1 MNLIP
6 RLQRGGGFES
16 LFTEYK
22 PVQGAPSRRHSGPSR
37 GSDSYPRQ
45 RKDDDEDT
53 KGKITMKD
61 LFMMIKEVD
70 GLKNEKDFLFDQIDN
85 FLLMENLMGSTPRDL
100 SLKYSRLLRQVK
112 DVIDNKKQY
121 DVALKTA
128 IDNGAMNE
136 PAISPNGKLI
146 VQGDDGGLQ
155 TVSLQE
161 YAENPDQYA
170 NRILTVS
177 NIADLRKYDNEF
189 INHNE
194 VFNTIQNSMGFES
207 FQKLIDSAKIGLGS
221 STITRNGQFTAE
233 GKASKGLEQ
242 LEKLKGDPRL
252 EQILGAVTLEGLYE
266 YKLIDSDQLKQINDL
281 TTYMAAVLPDRAK
294 TWAAF
299 KLGTTDKNKAV
310 KTLIFQYLLGSNTT
324 TSTVETNYK
333 GSTDKVAGK
342 SKGNGSRSG
351 NEEDPKAGYWRQV
364 QAGQGGET
372 STYNILQGRGFMSS
386 EGKYYGAVPGIDN
399 NCSLADFLSS
409 SGAGFL
415 VQSRGNI
422 TFGDAKISMDSYN
435 DIMVNAG
442 SGMFVATLPMKD
454 GHVDF
459 DILDQYLQIEQEM
472 KDSGLKEGTPEY
484 ARKFKSLIS
493 DASLDHL
500 IDAQGIPR
508 KDRFG
513 KFAIL
518 EGLTSDRARL
528 VSPKGKAFSIN
539 DVKSNYFINAG
550 DDPELYKILQ
560 SGLSSKDRGDYKI
573 DDGFLFWG
581 GDTLYR
587 GNIYIP
593 ISNNPINGM
602 NADKNDIKQSTSY
615 DYEEATQVWEKQNSQ
630 GSTGSNVLM

>member
-6 RLQRGGGFES
+6 RFQKGGGFES

-22 PVQGAPSRRHSGPSR
+22 PIQGGSSRRHSNPSR
-37 GSDSYPRQ
+37 GSDSYSRQ

-70 GLKNEKDFLFDQIDN
+70 GLKNEKDFLFDQVDN

-207 FQKLIDSAKIGLGS
+207 FQKLIDSAKIGLGR
-221 STITRNGQFTAE
+221 STITENGQFTAE

-242 LEKLKGDPRL
+242 LEKLKEDPRL

-299 KLGTTDKNKAV
+299 KLGTTDKDKAI
-310 KTLIFQYLLGSNTT
+310 KALTFQYLVGSNTT

-333 GSTDKVAGK
+333 GPVSKVIGK
-342 SKGNGSRSG
+342 SKGNGG
-351 NEEDPKAGYWRQV
+351 DEEDPKAGYWRQV

-372 STYNILQGRGFMSS
+372 STYNLLQGRGFMSS
-386 EGKYYGAVPGIDN
+386 EGKYYGAVPGINN
-399 NCSLADFLSS
+399 NCSLADFLSN

-415 VQSRGNI
+415 VQSKGNI

-435 DIMVNAG
+435 DVMVNAG
-442 SGMFVATLPMKD
+442 SGMFVATLPMKN

-459 DILDQYLQIEQEM
+459 DILDQYLQIEQKM
-472 KDSGLKEGTPEY
+472 IDSGLQKGTPEY
-484 ARKFKSLIS
+484 AKKFKSLIS
-493 DASLDHL
+493 DANLDHL
-500 IDAQGIPR
+500 VDAQGIPR
-508 KDRFG
+508 RDRFG
-513 KFAIL
+513 NFVVL
-518 EGLTSDRARL
+518 EGLTSDKARI
-528 VSPKGKAFSIN
+528 VNSKNNQIQSI
-539 DVKSNYFINAG
+539 DDIESNYFISAG
-550 DDPELYKILQ
+550 DDPELYNLLE
-560 SGLSSKDRGDYKI
+560 SGLSNKDRGDYKLDNNI
-573 DDGFLFWG
+573 VWWNNNKI
-581 GDTLYR
+581 YR

-615 DYEEATQVWEKQNSQ
+615 GYEEATQVWEKQNSQ

>member
-1 MNLIP
+1 MKLIP
-6 RLQRGGGFES
+6 KFQRGQSFYTIFDTIDVPRIS
-16 LFTEYK
+16 
-22 PVQGAPSRRHSGPSR
+22 SRRPSNRNQAHSRESEN
-37 GSDSYPRQ
+37 
-45 RKDDDEDT
+45 DEDT

-70 GLKNEKDFLFDQIDN
+70 GLKNEKDFLFDQVDN

-121 DVALKTA
+121 DAALKTA

-155 TVSLQE
+155 MVSLQE
-161 YAENPDQYA
+161 YAENPDQYT

-177 NIADLRKYDNEF
+177 NIANLRKYDNEF

-221 STITRNGQFTAE
+221 STITRNGQFTVE
-233 GKASKGLEQ
+233 GKALKGLEQ
-242 LEKLKGDPRL
+242 LEKLKEDPRL
-252 EQILGAVTLEGLYE
+252 EQILGSITLEGLYE
-266 YKLIDSDQLKQINDL
+266 YKLIDSNQLKQINEL

-299 KLGTTDKNKAV
+299 KLGTTDKNRAV
-310 KTLIFQYLLGSNTT
+310 KTLIFQYLLGSNTG

-333 GSTDKVAGK
+333 GSVDHAMGK
-342 SKGNGSRSG
+342 TKKSGSN

-372 STYNILQGRGFMSS
+372 STYNLLRERGFMSS
-386 EGKYYGAVPGIDN
+386 EGKYYGAVPGVDN
-399 NCSLADFLSS
+399 NCSLTDFLSS

-415 VQSRGNI
+415 VQSKGNI

-442 SGMFVATLPMKD
+442 SGMFVVTLPMKD
-454 GHVDF
+454 GHINF

-472 KDSGLKEGTPEY
+472 RNSGLKEGTSEY
-484 ARKFKSLIS
+484 VKKFKSLIS
-493 DASLDHL
+493 DAHLDTL

-508 KDRFG
+508 RDRFG
-513 KFAIL
+513 KFLIL
-518 EGLTSDRARL
+518 EGLTSSKARL
-528 VSPKGKAFSIN
+528 IDPEKDTVHSI
-539 DVKSNYFINAG
+539 DKVGSKYWTSEG

-630 GSTGSNVLM
+630 GSTGSNILM